1 MYKYGQYCPVAQ
13 ALELIGDRWTLLII
27 RDMLTDTRH
36 FNDLVRGLPGISRAL
51 LAKRLKQLEEAD
63 IVEKRVNETGR
74 QTTAYHLTQSGQE
87 LNGVITALMLWGADW
102 AFSDPTMEQL
112 DPLLLMWWIHNR
124 VRTEQLPQERI
135 TIQFDFYGAET
146 ATYWLVLTQKDAT
159 ICLTDPGYEINVL
172 ITADLATFFK
182 VWLGRIEFAE
192 ALESG
197 EVKIDGIPRLT
208 RGFPEWFMWS
218 PASPAIRATR
228 AKSA

>member
-146 ATYWLVLTQKDAT
+146 VTYWLVLTEKDAT